1 MPPFTSVTGEG
12 LGEHSLVKPLVSLPL
27 ENIQPVNEDL
37 SGALCVQ
44 DTELRVW
51 WGMVSGV
58 PWQEEKGVASPSGS
72 PPGTQ
77 QDHLHAE
84 GVSDTRP
91 SWQGPIDT

>member
-44 DTELRVW
+44 DTELRALVGDGFW
-51 WGMVSGV
+51 SAMTGRERGGLSLRK
-58 PWQEEKGVASPSGS
+58 PTRNTTGS
-72 PPGTQ
+72 FTCRR
-77 QDHLHAE
+77 
-84 GVSDTRP
+84 SK
-91 SWQGPIDT
+91 